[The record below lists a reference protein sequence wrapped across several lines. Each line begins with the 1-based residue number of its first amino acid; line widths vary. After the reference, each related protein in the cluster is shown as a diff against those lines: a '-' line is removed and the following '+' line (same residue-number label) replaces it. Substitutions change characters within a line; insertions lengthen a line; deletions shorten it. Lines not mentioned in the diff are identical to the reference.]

1 MTHPIIIILGDISKS
16 EDQSNQDEEGLLTLK
31 EILLTSRSTPNHGQP
46 NSGKKPPRPSSIPA
60 AKKFGQV
67 EK

>member
-1 MTHPIIIILGDISKS
+1 MVLFLFFILGDISKF
-16 EDQSNQDEEGLLTLK
+16 EDNQDDEGLLTLK
-31 EILLTSRSTPNHGQP
+31 EILLTSRVTTTNGQQ

-67 EK
+67 KSF